1 MRNNLLFIT
10 LFVLFSY
17 SLSAQVEDRTITIGK
32 RYSIDSKFLNETRF
46 YNVYLPPSYETS
58 NHIKYPVVYLLDGD
72 YNFHHT
78 TGLIEQLSSISEKI
92 PEIIVVGIADNGHS
106 NYIKNCTP
114 FNKKNNPDGQSE
126 KFLNFITTELKPQI
140 NKNYKS
146 AEYDILIG
154 HSLGGLFT
162 INALLS
168 KPESFNAYISISPSL
183 WWNDYEAENKVT
195 PFYERYDSINRF
207 LFLSLANEKG
217 MGVLG
222 FINQLDINS
231 FADEY
236 NKNKPLGLNYTFK
249 QFPDENHNSVGLI
262 SVNQALKLLFKNYDL
277 SNNTLNSLKTF
288 KEYENFVAPYYQMI
302 GKGFRLPNRNLNYLI
317 NLFYDENKGELITM
331 ENGIKE
337 KYPASL
343 GDYYNN
349 LGNVYN
355 KKGDLKKGIEIHK
368 MNCTLNPNSP
378 EYLTSL
384 ADAYFASKEFD
395 EAKINYQKAL
405 KLAIN
410 QNTREWYI
418 NQLKYNV
425 LKKD

>member
-1 MRNNLLFIT
+1 MKNNLLFII

-17 SLSAQVEDRTITIGK
+17 SLSAQVEDRYITIGK
-32 RYSIDSKFLNETRF
+32 RYSIDSKLLNETRF
-46 YNVYLPPSYETS
+46 YNVYLPASYETS
-58 NHIKYPVVYLLDGD
+58 NQINYPVVYLIDGD

-92 PEIIVVGIADNGHS
+92 PEMIVIGIADNGHN
-106 NYIKNCTP
+106 NYVNNCTP
-114 FNKKNNPDGQSE
+114 FDEKNNPGGQSE
-126 KFLNFITTELKPQI
+126 KFLDFITTELKPQI

-146 AEYDILIG
+146 SEYDILIG
-154 HSLGGLFT
+154 HSFGGLFT

-168 KPESFNAYISISPSL
+168 NPESFNAYISISPSL
-183 WWNDYEAENKVT
+183 WWNDYETENKVT
-195 PFYERYDSINRF
+195 PFYEKYDSIKRF
-207 LFLSLANEKG
+207 LFLSLANENG

-222 FINQLDINS
+222 FFNQLDINS

-236 NKNKPLGLNYTFK
+236 YKNKPLGLNYTFK
-249 QFPDENHNSVGLI
+249 HFPDENHNSVGLI

-277 SNNTLNSLKTF
+277 SNNTLNNLKTF
-288 KEYENFVAPYYQMI
+288 KEYENFVEPYYQMI

-317 NLFYDENKGELITM
+317 SLFYDENKGELITM

-349 LGNVYN
+349 LGNVYI
-355 KKGDLKKGIEIHK
+355 KKGEIKKGIEMHK
-368 MNCTLNPNSP
+368 MNCNLNPNSP

-384 ADAYFASKEFD
+384 ADAYFANNEFD
-395 EAKINYQKAL
+395 EAKTNYQKAL
-405 KLAIN
+405 ELAIH

-418 NQLKYNV
+418 NQLKYND

>member
-1 MRNNLLFIT
+1 MKNNLHFIM
-10 LFVLFSY
+10 LFVLFAY
-17 SLSAQVEDRTITIGK
+17 SFSAQVEDHYITIGK
-32 RYSIDSKFLNETRF
+32 RYSIESRLLNETRF

-58 NHIKYPVVYLLDGD
+58 NLIKYPVVYLLDGD

-92 PEIIVVGIADNGHS
+92 PEMIVVGISDNGHN
-106 NYIKNCTP
+106 NYVKNCTP
-114 FNKKNNPDGQSE
+114 FDKKNNPGGQSE
-126 KFLNFITTELKPQI
+126 KFLEFITAELKPQI

-183 WWNDYEAENKVT
+183 WWNDYEAENKVK
-195 PFYERYDSINRF
+195 PFFEKYDNINRF

-222 FINQLDINS
+222 FYNQLDINS

-236 NKNKPLGLNYTFK
+236 YKNKPLGLNYTFK
-249 QFPDENHNSVGLI
+249 HFHYENHNSVGLI
-262 SVNQALKLLFKNYDL
+262 SVNQALKLLFKKYDL
-277 SNNTLNSLKTF
+277 SNNTLNSLNTF
-288 KEYENFVAPYYQMI
+288 KEYENFIEPYSQII
-302 GKGFRLPNRNLNYLI
+302 GKGFRLPNRNLNYII
-317 NLFYDENKGELITM
+317 NLFYDKNIGEILIM
-331 ENGIKE
+331 ETSIKE

-343 GDYYNN
+343 GDFYNN
-349 LGNVYN
+349 LGNVYIKN
-355 KKGDLKKGIEIHK
+355 GELIKGIEIHQ

-378 EYLTSL
+378 EFLTSL
-384 ADAYFASKEFD
+384 ADAYFANNEFD
-395 EAKINYQKAL
+395 EAKTNYQKAL
-405 KLAIN
+405 ELAIH

>member
-1 MRNNLLFIT
+1 MKNNLLFIT
-10 LFVLFSY
+10 LFVVFSY
-17 SLSAQVEDRTITIGK
+17 SHSAQVEDGTITIGK
-32 RYSIDSKFLNETRF
+32 RYSIDSKVLNETRF

-58 NHIKYPVVYLLDGD
+58 NQIKYPVVYLIDGD

-92 PEIIVVGIADNGHS
+92 PEMIVVGIADNGHD

-114 FNKKNNPDGQSE
+114 FDEKNNPDGQSE
-126 KFLNFITTELKPQI
+126 KFLDFITAELKSQI

-183 WWNDYEAENKVT
+183 WWNDYEAEKKVT
-195 PFYERYDSINRF
+195 PFYENHESIKRF

-222 FINQLDINS
+222 FYNQLDVNT

-249 QFPDENHNSVGLI
+249 HFPNENHNSVGLI
-262 SVNQALKLLFKNYDL
+262 TVNQGLKLLFKNYDL

-288 KEYENFVAPYYQMI
+288 KEYENFVEPYYQMI

-317 NLFYDENKGELITM
+317 NLFYEENKGELM
-331 ENGIKE
+331 AVENSIKE

-343 GDYYNN
+343 GDYYNH
-349 LGNVYN
+349 LGNIYI
-355 KKGDLKKGIEIHK
+355 KKGEIKKGIEMHK

-384 ADAYFASKEFD
+384 ADAYFANKEFD
-395 EAKINYQKAL
+395 KAKINYQKAL
-405 KLAIN
+405 ELAIN

>member
-1 MRNNLLFIT
+1 MKNNLLLIT
-10 LFVLFSY
+10 LFVLSSY
-17 SLSAQVEDRTITIGK
+17 SLSAQEEDRTITIGK
-32 RYSIDSKFLNETRF
+32 RYSIESEFLNETRF
-46 YNVYLPPSYETS
+46 YNVYLPPSYQTS
-58 NHIKYPVVYLLDGD
+58 NHSKYPVVYLIDGD

-92 PEIIVVGIADNGHS
+92 PEMIVVGIADNGHN
-106 NYIKNCTP
+106 NYVNNCTS
-114 FNKKNNPDGQSE
+114 FDEKNNPSGQSE
-126 KFLNFITTELKPQI
+126 KFLNFITTELKPHI

-183 WWNDYEAENKVT
+183 WWNEYEAENKVT
-195 PFYERYDSINRF
+195 PFYEKYDSINRF

-217 MGVLG
+217 MGVLR

-236 NKNKPLGLNYTFK
+236 YKNKLLGLSYTFK

-262 SVNQALKLLFKNYDL
+262 TINQALKLLFKNYDL

-288 KEYENFVAPYYQMI
+288 KEYENIIEPYYQLI

-317 NLFYDENKGELITM
+317 NLFFDENNEELITM
-331 ENGIKE
+331 ENSIKE

-349 LGNVYN
+349 VGNVYI
-355 KKGDLKKGIEIHK
+355 KKGNLKKGIEIHQ
-368 MNCTLNPNSP
+368 MNFILNPNSP

-384 ADAYFASKEFD
+384 ADAYFANKEFD
-395 EAKINYQKAL
+395 KAKINYQNAL
-405 KLAIN
+405 DLAIN

-425 LKKD
+425 EKNN

>member
-92 PEIIVVGIADNGHS
+92 PEMIVIGIADNGHN
-106 NYIKNCTP
+106 NYVNNCTP
-114 FNKKNNPDGQSE
+114 FDEENNPDGQSQ
-126 KFLNFITTELKPQI
+126 KFLDFITTELKPQI

-195 PFYERYDSINRF
+195 PFYEIYDSINRF

-222 FINQLDINS
+222 FFNQLDINS

-384 ADAYFASKEFD
+384 ADAYFANKEFD